1 MEFFVCFF
9 SVVLFAVL
17 FNLFVVSTVS
27 GILVVFSNMPEF
39 FCPSSS
45 LANVIQLL
53 LYGHHYRLLLSKSH
67 DLRLWL
73 GCLHVGAKGH
83 SSLVVLGHGSAVAK
97 GPSFRLCVCGW
108 TVAWDRVR
116 VLQVTCGRDGFCEVK
131 CRVGEPAEPRVGDR
145 QSAGWP

>member
-1 MEFFVCFF
+1 M
-9 SVVLFAVL
+9 
-17 FNLFVVSTVS
+17 
-27 GILVVFSNMPEF
+27 FSNMPEF

-97 GPSFRLCVCGW
+97 GPSFRLYVCGW